1 MSVKDIAE
9 IKHMM
14 KTIQTKIKNGS
25 DLLSNDMQSGGSGS
39 YNFMKKYLDM
49 VFSNEQQLKQD
60 QQDSLERLNKIK
72 EAERKKEDEA
82 NKQKRFEEENELLA
96 QNERNI
102 QDAKENSQK
111 IREQAQQV
119 EQEKNEALQK
129 AMVAKQQADDAEKY
143 VEETETYNKILEDAI
158 NIRKKHVQN
167 SEIIMQQILKTLAN
181 KELVSLEETKEAIV
195 ENAAIQNIQTPIENL
210 EIKIDDLLI

>member
-1 MSVKDIAE
+1 MSDIE
-9 IKHMM
+9 QITHMM
-14 KTIQTKIKNGS
+14 KTIQTKIKNDS
-25 DLLSNDMQSGGSGS
+25 DLLSNDMQTGGSS
-39 YNFMKKYLDM
+39 SFNFMKKYLDM

-82 NKQKRFEEENELLA
+82 QQQKRFEEENELLA